1 MGSEEVRLMLTDIL
15 EATEPGDFVTT
26 HGVSGSEK
34 EGKEGG
40 KEDGGNKRGDEKGEE
55 KRTKIE
61 KERFLVRGFT
71 KKNFFET
78 RLVYPLAPFIYHR

>member
-34 EGKEGG
+34 EGKWGRKRGRREQAGGRKGGG
-40 KEDGGNKRGDEKGEE
+40 KEDENRKRALPCKG
-55 KRTKIE
+55 
-61 KERFLVRGFT
+61 VYQ
-71 KKNFFET
+71 KKFF
-78 RLVYPLAPFIYHR
+78 

>member
-1 MGSEEVRLMLTDIL
+1 M
-15 EATEPGDFVTT
+15 
-26 HGVSGSEK
+26 SGSEK

-71 KKNFFET
+71 KKKFET

>member
-1 MGSEEVRLMLTDIL
+1 M
-15 EATEPGDFVTT
+15 
-26 HGVSGSEK
+26 SGSEK
-34 EGKEGG
+34 EGKGGG

-71 KKNFFET
+71 KKIFF
-78 RLVYPLAPFIYHR
+78 